1 MLSLYKT
8 ILHMTTIELKTNFH
22 QLIDSIEDKNLL
34 QQFFELMSRKR
45 KLKDG
50 ELWKKQSQE
59 EIEELL
65 MANEECENPDNLIS
79 HEEVKK
85 GYHSDSILR

>member
-1 MLSLYKT
+1 
-8 ILHMTTIELKTNFH
+8 MTTIELKTNFH

-65 MANEECENPDNLIS
+65 MANEDGENPDNLIS